1 MTITTIKDNNLFDIY
16 KMYFKHG
23 DFNDF
28 SNVKRNHLL
37 SSLIREI
44 KIINTKKDSISEKE
58 IENIYDI
65 LVKLSIIA
73 RIDLI
78 MAMKGIKSKDT
89 SFIGGIKRSKE
100 VIDYALKI
108 IVKLLYKMNEEQ
120 ITSHYTN
127 KFIYNDS
134 ISHTSRVFIMAVR
147 FMKHYNN
154 SINNNIVS
162 DIRKKFKNRYAKYYK
177 NVLRKF
183 NINKKITRL
192 EHVYKNGLRDILF
205 NELVNIAIAAFWHD
219 ISNLFNNYNKDYNT
233 SKCYSYLKHFVRYNY
248 DISLAVGLHNEY
260 YGYGN
265 GVFLNYYNTIV
276 NSNTLFAPN
285 YIISFDYNDTLK
297 LNSVSY
303 FPSKVIEIIDLFDRI
318 TYSDNNSLNNND
330 ALVFISDNYLDKEV
344 KIDPIIFD
352 IFSSF
357 VSDKLKLIA

>member
-1 MTITTIKDNNLFDIY
+1 MTTIKDNNLFDIY

-28 SNVKRNHLL
+28 SNVKRNHIL
-37 SSLIREI
+37 SSLIREV
-44 KIINTKKDSISEKE
+44 KMINIKKDSVTEKE

-65 LVKLSIIA
+65 LVKLSIVA

-78 MAMKGIKSKDT
+78 MAMKSIKNKDT
-89 SFIGGIKRSKE
+89 SFISGIKRSKD

-108 IVKLLYKMNEEQ
+108 IIKLLYKLDEKQ
-120 ITSHYTN
+120 IISCYTS
-127 KFIYNDS
+127 KFIDNDS
-134 ISHTSRVFIMAVR
+134 ISHTNRVLIIAVR
-147 FMKHYNN
+147 FMKYYNS
-154 SINNNIVS
+154 SIDNNIVS
-162 DIRKKFKNRYAKYYK
+162 DIKKKFKNRYLKYYK

-205 NELVNIAIAAFWHD
+205 NELANIAIAAFWHD
-219 ISNLFNNYNKDYNT
+219 ISNIFNNYNENYNT

-303 FPSKVIEIIDLFDRI
+303 FPSKVLEIIDLFDRI
-318 TYSDNNSLNNND
+318 TYSNDSSLNNDD

-344 KIDPIIFD
+344 KVDPIIFD

-357 VSDKLKLIA
+357 VSNNIKLIA